1 MAVKDKKF
9 YWIKLK
15 GEFMN
20 GEAVDFLMSQKNG
33 ANYVVLYQMLILKTI
48 NTQGKLCTEI
58 GEMIVPFNPEKI
70 QRDCKWF
77 DIDTIRVALELYSRL
92 GLIYKDNDGI
102 LQIAN
107 FDEIVGNETYW
118 AERKRLQRKEEI
130 VGQFPIN
137 VQESVQ
143 NPLISNIYNIESN
156 KDINND
162 EVGTPRVN
170 RSKDTSF
177 QKPLVSDIAEYCRE
191 RNNGIDPQ
199 RFFDYYEAKGWLI
212 GKTKMKDWRAAVR
225 TWERGSGAA
234 AGTATRGGKID
245 YESEMTDKE
254 REWLKGLDRDE
265 D

>member
-1 MAVKDKKF
+1 
-9 YWIKLK
+9 
-15 GEFMN
+15 MN

-102 LQIAN
+102 LQIAH
-107 FDEIVGNETYW
+107 FEEIVGSETYW
-118 AERKRLQRKEEI
+118 AGRKRLQRENALI
-130 VGQFPIN
+130 GQCPTN

-143 NPLISNIYNIESN
+143 NPLISNIYDIESN
-156 KDINND
+156 GDINNED
-162 EVGTPRVN
+162 DGIPSVN
-170 RSKDTSF
+170 RSIGTRFK
-177 QKPLVSDIAEYCRE
+177 KPTVEEIAEYCRE
-191 RNNGIDPQ
+191 RNNGIDAQ

-225 TWERGSGAA
+225 TWERGSSAG

-245 YESEMTDKE
+245 YEAEMTDKE